1 MLRLKVAL
9 SEATVATRLS
19 TESSDRQPSPSS
31 TKLKLMSLNM
41 PGLTSTTTTSIDTR
55 KACQHYSW
63 RVVKLSNNCVTNLR
77 MEDENSDNSTAQLK
91 PYTARLADTLR
102 RTPPVLRAIQH
113 VAESDNVARA
123 ATAHLGDG
131 CKTTERL
138 AVDRQPMPARLP
150 TRLHLYDEEE
160 SAPSNASTPKKAIT
174 TGDDGIVLKLA
185 WSPTGEDF
193 TIAIARGASLQRQ
206 HVPVLEGE

>member
-1 MLRLKVAL
+1 
-9 SEATVATRLS
+9 
-19 TESSDRQPSPSS
+19 
-31 TKLKLMSLNM
+31 
-41 PGLTSTTTTSIDTR
+41 
-55 KACQHYSW
+55 
-63 RVVKLSNNCVTNLR
+63 VKLSNNCVTNLR
-77 MEDENSDNSTAQLK
+77 TEDENSDNSTAQLK
-91 PYTARLADTLR
+91 PYTR
-102 RTPPVLRAIQH
+102 VIQH

-138 AVDRQPMPARLP
+138 AVGRQPIPARLP

-160 SAPSNASTPKKAIT
+160 SALSNASTPKKAIT

-185 WSPTGEDF
+185 WSPTGEEV

-206 HVPVLEGE
+206 LVPVLEGE

>member
-19 TESSDRQPSPSS
+19 ADSSDGPPSPSS
-31 TKLKLMSLNM
+31 TKLKHMSMNT

-63 RVVKLSNNCVTNLR
+63 RAVKLSNNCVTNLG
-77 MEDENSDNSTAQLK
+77 MEDDNGDNSTAQLK
-91 PYTARLADTLR
+91 KYTPRLAETLR
-102 RTPPVLRAIQH
+102 RTTPVLRAIQH
-113 VAESDNVARA
+113 VAGSDNVAP
-123 ATAHLGDG
+123 ATAHLGHG

-138 AVDRQPMPARLP
+138 AVDRQPIPARLP
-150 TRLHLYDEEE
+150 TRLHLPDEEV
-160 SAPSNASTPKKAIT
+160 SALSNASTPMKAIT
-174 TGDDGIVLKLA
+174 TGDDGIGLKLA
-185 WSPTGEDF
+185 WSPTEEEV

>member
-19 TESSDRQPSPSS
+19 AESSNRQPSPSS
-31 TKLKLMSLNM
+31 TKLKHMSMNT
-41 PGLTSTTTTSIDTR
+41 PGLTSTTTTTIDTR

-63 RVVKLSNNCVTNLR
+63 RAVKLSKNCVTNMW
-77 MEDENSDNSTAQLK
+77 MEDENSDNRTAQLK
-91 PYTARLADTLR
+91 AHTLRLGDTLR
-102 RTPPVLRAIQH
+102 RTTPVHRVIQH
-113 VAESDNVARA
+113 VTESDNVAR

-138 AVDRQPMPARLP
+138 AVDRQPIPARLP
-150 TRLHLYDEEE
+150 IRLHLSDEEE
-160 SAPSNASTPKKAIT
+160 SALSNASTPQKAIT
-174 TGDDGIVLKLA
+174 TGDDGIGLKLA
-185 WSPTGEDF
+185 CSPTEEEV
-193 TIAIARGASLQRQ
+193 TIAIARGSSLQRQ